1 MAEAIGD
8 DVRALLKVCAEGE
21 WENSDDN
28 ETLHHELGAEI
39 LSTFYSFVNKLA
51 ASLNPHELLFSSGNV
66 SLRSICFSIGRMQTC
81 WNRRSRLFESCG
93 RVMTT
98 RFRIARTT
106 SWRHSARHQE
116 IFLAMTSIFWLS
128 NTSTASNLILQVWSL
143 TLLQNKMFKL
153 NHNDVSER
161 VVAL

>member
-51 ASLNPHELLFSSGNV
+51 ASFNFHKLLFKLHV
-66 SLRSICFSIGRMQTC
+66 S
-81 WNRRSRLFESCG
+81 
-93 RVMTT
+93 
-98 RFRIARTT
+98 FR
-106 SWRHSARHQE
+106 
-116 IFLAMTSIFWLS
+116 
-128 NTSTASNLILQVWSL
+128 
-143 TLLQNKMFKL
+143 
-153 NHNDVSER
+153 
-161 VVAL
+161 